1 MNNKCYWC
9 MKEVDGKIVW
19 YIPESGCY
27 LSACNKCASK
37 NIEEIT

>member
-1 MNNKCYWC
+1 

-19 YIPESGCY
+19 YIPESENY
-27 LSACNKCASK
+27 LTACKKCADK